1 MTRRRLF
8 CIVCAAVLLTAFGAG
23 AQQPS
28 GPANGNYLG
37 SRLMETEP
45 QGPCPPDIP
54 ALYQAYE
61 IVTGTDMRQRPWGFA
76 QTLRE
81 VLVKVSGDPRLKTD
95 PRTAPLAERAADF
108 VACFRYADEMADV
121 PLHDEQGTYD
131 RPYKLTV
138 TFAPAKIDALLAT
151 LDDHP
156 WRGERPAVVPVL
168 LVHGRKPPPYLLTA
182 DAPAGAEQR
191 GAFATA
197 AGQFGLKFRIPTN
210 AQLAAWAVTLNHFP
224 SALPPAAVREAP
236 KEAIVLGTLD
246 WSETLPGWIGKWRM
260 RWHNVDHEW
269 AVRGVNYDAAFR
281 DIVAGVELIASGNGS
296 PDPDRGEH

>member
-1 MTRRRLF
+1 MTRHRLF
-8 CIVCAAVLLTAFGAG
+8 CIVCTAVLLATHHAG

-28 GPANGNYLG
+28 QPANGNYLG
-37 SRLMETEP
+37 SRLMATGP
-45 QGPCPPDIP
+45 QGDCPPDVP

-95 PRTAPLAERAADF
+95 PRTAPLAERAAEF
-108 VACFRYADEMADV
+108 VACFRYADQMADV

-138 TFAPAKIDALLAT
+138 TFDPAKIDALLAR
-151 LDDHP
+151 LGDHP
-156 WRGERPAVVPVL
+156 WRGDRPVVVPVL
-168 LVHGRKPPPYLLTA
+168 LVHGRKPPAYLLTA
-182 DAPAGAEQR
+182 EVPQGAEQR

-197 AGQFGLKFRIPTN
+197 AGQFGVKFLIPTD
-210 AQLAAWAVTLNHFP
+210 AELTSWGVSLGH
-224 SALPPAAVREAP
+224 LPPAPPPANP

-246 WSETLPGWIGKWRM
+246 WSETLPGWVGKWRL
-260 RWHNVDHEW
+260 RWDNRDHEW
-269 AVRGVNYDAAFR
+269 GISGVNYDAAFR
-281 DIVAGVELIASGNGS
+281 DILGGVELIASGNGS
-296 PDPDRGEH
+296 PVPDHGEH